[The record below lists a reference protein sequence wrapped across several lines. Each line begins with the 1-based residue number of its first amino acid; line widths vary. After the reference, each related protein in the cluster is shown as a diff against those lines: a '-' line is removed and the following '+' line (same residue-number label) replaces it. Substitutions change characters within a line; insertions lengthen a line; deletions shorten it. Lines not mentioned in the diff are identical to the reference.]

1 MASRRRSRSV
11 FEEEEEDAAPSSGAE
26 VPKRQRRD
34 DSDEEELQNGDNEE
48 ADEAD
53 FTKYEEDEEDNHL
66 SQINLRTPPN
76 EYSPG
81 AVVRVKL
88 VNFVT
93 YEKAVF
99 YPGPNLN
106 MIIGPNGTGKSSLV
120 CALALGL
127 GYPTNVL
134 GRATKFSEYVTHGKN
149 SAVIEIE
156 LQKLPNE
163 RQNHVIRLEITREN
177 NNRRFFLQGKDTSQ
191 KNVQALVAR
200 LRIACDNLCQF
211 LPQEKVAE
219 FAGLSPV
226 QLLHETLRAAA
237 PEQMMTWQTQ
247 LKEVFKDHKMAKT
260 RVETDADQLKNLQ
273 ERQQGLQADVDRLKE
288 RENINNKIEDM
299 KNARC
304 CAEYNIA
311 RDRYQALKRKKK
323 DAEKRLKALER
334 SAGPALEAV
343 NDKEEYRGRIDRVL
357 EHRKRAL
364 RDSESAAEQ
373 ASRAVEAV
381 EEKVTET
388 QNSIENERK
397 AFGDKKTEIGKI
409 RANINKQEAEH
420 RNEPP
425 PFDPVEWNRKIREK
439 EHAMREMRTEIG
451 ETTERR
457 DDVKVRGKEVVVDQ
471 KSLQREL
478 EKLDSQEGQK
488 ASRLKSLNHEVYEA
502 WEWLQGNLDKF
513 GKEVF
518 GPPMLTCS
526 LNDERYSKHVESLLQ
541 RNDFLCFT
549 CQDKKD
555 HMALSE
561 FLYKEKGLS
570 VTIRTCLTDFESFKS
585 PVSPAEASALGF
597 DGFAIDFLEGPKPVL
612 AMLCSEKKLHMAG
625 VALNE
630 VSREQF
636 NALQNSERISSWAT
650 GDTFF
655 RVVRRREYGP
665 DAKTTST
672 RQIAPAVYWT
682 DSPVDTSEKAD
693 LQRRLG
699 EKAVQRRDLANEY
712 KELDKV
718 VTALLEKSDTL
729 EAEVTQLKSE
739 KSELQTVHTRWQ
751 TIPDQIETNKAN
763 LKRALA
769 TMQECKARVAQHE
782 RKRDQLIIEKAMAV
796 LDHKDKISQIRDAY
810 LDVQDAHL
818 RLIEAASDVRGLK
831 ERNGDITRELDD
843 KRQEIANYANDVQL
857 ERENAQRAQEKV
869 SLIVSQGGEGDLERY
884 EVMVQNKTLDEIDDE
899 VNAEKAKLELIHAVN
914 PTVLQ
919 QFEERAKKIADLTK
933 EAEKWGR
940 KLDRLDAQSKELMVK
955 FEPQLERI
963 VSKVNEAFG
972 KNFERI
978 NCAGEVSLHK
988 DEDFEQWAIEIR
1000 VKFRPNEELQLLNQH
1015 RQSGGERAVS
1025 TVFYIMALQSMA
1037 QAPFRVVDEINQGM
1051 DPRNERMVH
1060 ERMVEIACKEHTSQY
1075 FLITPKL
1082 LTGLAY
1088 DDNMR
1093 ILCIASGIH
1102 VPENGHK
1109 LDIDKLIRRQRAAK
1123 SGRVSA

>member
-11 FEEEEEDAAPSSGAE
+11 FEDEDDDPQSSGAK
-26 VPKRQRRD
+26 VPKRRRRED
-34 DSDEEELQNGDNEE
+34 PDEQSQDEDGEE
-48 ADEAD
+48 AAEAD
-53 FTKYEEDEEDNHL
+53 FTKYEEDEEDNRL

-156 LQKLPNE
+156 LKKLPNE

-177 NNRRFFLQGKDTSQ
+177 NNRRFSLQGKDTSQ
-191 KNVQALVAR
+191 KNVQALVSR

-237 PEQMMTWQTQ
+237 PEKMIAWQTQ
-247 LKEVFKDHKMAKT
+247 LKDVFKDHKLAKT

-288 RENINNKIEDM
+288 RENIQINIEEM

-311 RDRYQALKRKKK
+311 RDRYQALKRRKK
-323 DAEKRLKALER
+323 DAERRLRALEQ

-343 NDKEEYRGRIDRVL
+343 NAKEEYHGRIETVL
-357 EHRKRAL
+357 EQRKRAL
-364 RDSESAAEQ
+364 KDSETAAEQ

-381 EEKVTET
+381 EEKVTDT
-388 QNSIENERK
+388 QNNIENEKK
-397 AFGDKKTEIGKI
+397 AFGDKKLEIGKI
-409 RANINKQEAEH
+409 RSAINKLEADH

-425 PFDPVEWNRKIREK
+425 PFDAVEWNQKIREK
-439 EHAMREMRTEIG
+439 EHNIREMNTEIG
-451 ETTERR
+451 DAKQKKDEVKARGR
-457 DDVKVRGKEVVVDQ
+457 DIMKDQ
-471 KSLQREL
+471 KDLKTEIA
-478 EKLDSQEGQK
+478 KLDSQEGQK
-488 ASRLKSLNHEVYEA
+488 ASRLKAINHEVYEA

-513 GKEVF
+513 EKEVF

-526 LNDERYSKHVESLLQ
+526 LKDERYAKQVESLLM
-541 RNDFLCFT
+541 RNDPLCFT

-555 HMALSE
+555 HMALSQY
-561 FLYKEKGLS
+561 LYKEKGLS

-585 PVSPAEASALGF
+585 PVSSAEASALGL

-612 AMLCSEKKLHMAG
+612 AMLCSERKLHMAG
-625 VALNE
+625 VALEE

-636 NALQNSERISSWAT
+636 NALQNSEKISSWST

-655 RVVRRREYGP
+655 RVVRRKEYGP

-672 RQIAPAVYWT
+672 KQITKSTIWT
-682 DSPVDTSEKAD
+682 DAPVDTSEKAD
-693 LQRRLG
+693 LQRKLG
-699 EKAVQRRDLANEY
+699 EKTIQRNELATEY
-712 KELDKV
+712 KALVDQVEALDAKSVVLETELKD
-718 VTALLEKSDTL
+718 
-729 EAEVTQLKSE
+729 LKSE
-739 KSELQTVHTRWQ
+739 KSDLQTVHTRWS
-751 TIPDQIETNKAN
+751 TLPDQIETNKAK
-763 LKRALA
+763 LKRAQA
-769 TMQECKARVAQHE
+769 TMQECKSRVAAHE
-782 RKRDQLIIEKAMAV
+782 RKRDQLIIEKATAV
-796 LDHKDKISQIRDAY
+796 LDHRDKISRIRDAY
-810 LDVQDAHL
+810 LAVQDAHL

-831 ERNGDITRELDD
+831 ERNSDLTQELDD
-843 KRQEIANYANDVQL
+843 KRQEIINYTNDSQL
-857 ERENAQRAQEKV
+857 ERENAQRAHQKV
-869 SLIVSQGGEGDLERY
+869 ALIVSQGGEDDATRY
-884 EVMVQNKTLDEIDDE
+884 SAMVENKTLDEIDGE
-899 VNAEKAKLELIHAVN
+899 INAEKAKLELIHAVN
-914 PTVLQ
+914 PSVLQ

-940 KLDRLDAQSKELMVK
+940 KLDRLDAQSKELMLK
-955 FEPQLERI
+955 FEPRLDKI

-1109 LDIDKLIRRQRAAK
+1109 LDIDKLIRRQRATK
-1123 SGRVSA
+1123 SGRVNA